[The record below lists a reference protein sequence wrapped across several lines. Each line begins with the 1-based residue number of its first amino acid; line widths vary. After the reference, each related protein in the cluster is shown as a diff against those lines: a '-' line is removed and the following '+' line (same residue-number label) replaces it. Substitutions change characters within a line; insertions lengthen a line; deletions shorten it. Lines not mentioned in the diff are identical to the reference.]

1 MLKKSFNHIKS
12 MRRMFYNSKSQIYIN
27 TTPNKLAKSDI
38 IITNIQYMRLMSV
51 NNSKFAEYYKLAEK
65 SRNSVYM

>member
-1 MLKKSFNHIKS
+1 
-12 MRRMFYNSKSQIYIN
+12 MFYNSKSQIYIN

-51 NNSKFAEYYKLAEK
+51 NNSNFAEYYKLAEK

>member
-1 MLKKSFNHIKS
+1 
-12 MRRMFYNSKSQIYIN
+12 MFYNSKSQIYIN

-51 NNSKFAEYYKLAEK
+51 NNSKFTEYYKLAEM